1 MKKKNTEGSSKKT
14 TRTKKV
20 EESKT
25 LSSLIQDIESLEH
38 ERKLIDTRIHFIKCN
53 IDQKI
58 KSGDIESPCNKC
70 FFKHGCTLAAK
81 NTISA
86 INCAPLEHSKYVYQ
100 QLKDLNENEPGEKWY
115 SIPADMKYDEMTQLE
130 VDQKFC
136 LV

>member
-38 ERKLIDTRIHFIKCN
+38 ERELIDTRIHFIKWN

-70 FFKHGCTLAAK
+70 FFKQGCTLASK
-81 NTISA
+81 NTIAA
-86 INCAPLEHSKYVYQ
+86 INCGPLERSKYVYQ

-115 SIPADMKYDEMTQLE
+115 SIPVDMKYNDMTQLE